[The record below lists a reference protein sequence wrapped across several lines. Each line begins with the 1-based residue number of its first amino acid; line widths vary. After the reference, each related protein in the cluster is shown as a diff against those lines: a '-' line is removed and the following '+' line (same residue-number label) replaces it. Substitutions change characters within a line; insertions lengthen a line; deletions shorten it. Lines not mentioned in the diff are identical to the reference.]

1 MAWFTCV
8 NYYCFSYVMIYA
20 PRVKN
25 FVLSLERFLVV
36 VGIFFFLWKILI
48 LKKLFTLR
56 LMGVKFTKD

>member
-1 MAWFTCV
+1 
-8 NYYCFSYVMIYA
+8 MIYA
-20 PRVKN
+20 PRVKD

-36 VGIFFFLWKILI
+36 VGICFWKILI

>member
-20 PRVKN
+20 PRVKD
-25 FVLSLERFLVV
+25 FVLSLEHFLVV
-36 VGIFFFLWKILI
+36 VGFFFRKILI

-56 LMGVKFTKD
+56 LMGVKLTED

>member
-20 PRVKN
+20 PRVKD
-25 FVLSLERFLVV
+25 FVLSLERFLVL
-36 VGIFFFLWKILI
+36 VGFFFRKIII

-56 LMGVKFTKD
+56 LMGVKLTED

>member
-8 NYYCFSYVMIYA
+8 NYYCFSYVMIYT
-20 PRVKN
+20 PRVKD

-36 VGIFFFLWKILI
+36 VGICFWKILI

>member
-20 PRVKN
+20 PRVKDV
-25 FVLSLERFLVV
+25 FLSLERFLVV
-36 VGIFFFLWKILI
+36 VGIFFFGKILI

-56 LMGVKFTKD
+56 RMGVKLTED

>member
-8 NYYCFSYVMIYA
+8 NYYCFSYVMIYT
-20 PRVKN
+20 PRVKD

-36 VGIFFFLWKILI
+36 VGFFFWKILI

-56 LMGVKFTKD
+56 LMGVKLTED

>member
-20 PRVKN
+20 PRVKD

-36 VGIFFFLWKILI
+36 VGVFFKENSNFKETVHLE
-48 LKKLFTLR
+48 TY
-56 LMGVKFTKD
+56 GC